1 MFVINHLTKQY
12 GTEFALQD
20 VTMRLGKGM
29 HFIVGASG
37 SGKTPLLKILSGMEG
52 DFEGEVS
59 YNGKPMGDFS
69 TKEKAACTIRSS
81 ALCGRTFI
89 FWRRPRCFKM
99 YCFLPGWEG
108 EKKAPRV
115 FCGR

>member
-12 GTEFALQD
+12 GTELALQD
-20 VTMRLGKGM
+20 VTMCLGEGM

-37 SGKTPLLKILSGMEG
+37 SGKTTLLKILSGMEG

-59 YNGKPMGDFS
+59 YNGKPMGEFS
-69 TKEKAACTIRSS
+69 NKEKAACTMGSS
-81 ALCGRTFI
+81 ALCGRTSI
-89 FWRRPRCFKM
+89 FWRRLPCFRM
-99 YCFLPGWEG
+99 CCFLPGWQA
-108 EKKAPRV
+108 EKKVPRV